1 VSYVHFWNYTLDITP
16 LPGIKTVQSMIALYA
31 EWMQMNAVVL
41 NVNYALTALS
51 TGMNPNGFLVSHSYC
66 DRSSHVLHMHCFMDY
81 VVVCKQERRCRS
93 LCKHKIEAPPLNN
106 C

>member
-1 VSYVHFWNYTLDITP
+1 MSYVHFWNYTLDITP